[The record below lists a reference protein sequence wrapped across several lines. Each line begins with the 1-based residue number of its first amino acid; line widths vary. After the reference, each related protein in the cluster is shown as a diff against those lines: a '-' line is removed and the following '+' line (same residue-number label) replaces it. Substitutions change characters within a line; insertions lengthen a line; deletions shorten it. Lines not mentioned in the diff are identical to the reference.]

1 MSWTDINEL
10 LVVGGSSRIPA
21 VREMLTTISGKE
33 PNYSMNPDQVV
44 GHGAALLCHTLM
56 IAKEADQFNLIDVNS
71 RSLGVI
77 GIDPQTKERFNHIV
91 IPKNTSLPFNA
102 TKNFVTAKDGQASVL
117 IAVVE
122 GESRR
127 PEECVHIGR
136 CTVRELPEGL
146 PKGTKIR
153 VHFSYDS
160 SGRLAVSA
168 RVPKTGQSAST
179 VIDRKTDGEGQ
190 SLSRWKEAL
199 TGKPK
204 TSVSSRA
211 EKLTQLDRLFQEI
224 AETSSSGD
232 PKVEKRINELN
243 KELAVRQKKQ
253 AEAQEKQASSPSRAQ
268 AQQYSGLLS
277 KLSKGIASIEA
288 EIKSAKIESGRQIVL
303 AGKEGFG
310 AAAQAEEARE
320 LIADL
325 KAAGSGK
332 A

>member
-1 MSWTDINEL
+1 
-10 LVVGGSSRIPA
+10 
-21 VREMLTTISGKE
+21 
-33 PNYSMNPDQVV
+33 
-44 GHGAALLCHTLM
+44 
-56 IAKEADQFNLIDVNS
+56 
-71 RSLGVI
+71 
-77 GIDPQTKERFNHIV
+77 
-91 IPKNTSLPFNA
+91 
-102 TKNFVTAKDGQASVL
+102 
-117 IAVVE
+117 
-122 GESRR
+122 
-127 PEECVHIGR
+127 
-136 CTVRELPEGL
+136 
-146 PKGTKIR
+146 
-153 VHFSYDS
+153 
-160 SGRLAVSA
+160 
-168 RVPKTGQSAST
+168 
-179 VIDRKTDGEGQ
+179 
-190 SLSRWKEAL
+190 LSRWKEAL